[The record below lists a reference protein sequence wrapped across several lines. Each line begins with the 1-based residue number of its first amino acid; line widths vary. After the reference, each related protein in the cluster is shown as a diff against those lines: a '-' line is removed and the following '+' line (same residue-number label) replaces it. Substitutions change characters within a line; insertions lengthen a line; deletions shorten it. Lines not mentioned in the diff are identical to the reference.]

1 MKVFVAGAAGAIG
14 RQLLPRLAVQGH
26 QVTASTRSP
35 GKAAMLR
42 ELGAEPAVVDGLDA
56 MAVGEALARAEPEVV
71 IHQMT
76 SLAGGFSFRRFDK
89 KFAATHQLRTQGTDH
104 LLAAAPP
111 AGGPRLIAPR
121 HPRRTNTRHGGPAE
135 T

>member
-42 ELGAEPAVVDGLDA
+42 ELGAEPTVVDGLDA
-56 MAVGEALARAEPEVV
+56 MAVGEALARAEPEGV

-76 SLAGGFSFRRFDK
+76 SLAGGLPLRRCRQVFV
-89 KFAATHQLRTQGTDH
+89 
-104 LLAAAPP
+104 APNHHRP
-111 AGGPRLIAPR
+111 AW
-121 HPRRTNTRHGGPAE
+121 
-135 T
+135 

>member
-42 ELGAEPAVVDGLDA
+42 ELGAEPAGVDGLDA

-76 SLAGGFSFRRFDK
+76 SLAGGFRLRRLHQ
-89 KFAATHQLRTQGTDH
+89 KFPGTHPT
-104 LLAAAPP
+104 
-111 AGGPRLIAPR
+111 
-121 HPRRTNTRHGGPAE
+121 HP
-135 T
+135 